1 MTVTFADVWRR
12 VRLSCPGVPFGLCR
26 QWTQQAYTTLGE
38 RRPWNWSRVH
48 AQLQVP
54 SARSVSA
61 TFTPGS
67 LTVTSAGLFTTADIG
82 VQIRVGNIPVYTI
95 QDVPDINTATL
106 DMPWTGL
113 AGVLTAQIL
122 QMYQTMPADFGAF
135 LLVIDPYNQRLIP
148 WWYTQEDLA
157 RLDPTRFSSDAT
169 PRVLVS
175 RQLSTVPTTLG
186 QVQYEWWP
194 SPLVA
199 KAFPYYYRQRPPI
212 LGDDDPLVGVLAAHS
227 DILETGALMR
237 CARWP
242 GTAAQKNPYFNLG
255 TYKALA
261 DEFDRECAKLEL
273 RDDDTNQDTWTT
285 MPYHRWATWDL
296 TFDTRYLRSTDASVG
311 DYRFS

>member
-1 MTVTFADVWRR
+1 MVTFGDVWRR
-12 VRLSCPGVPFGLCR
+12 VRLSVPGAPFGLCR
-26 QWTQQAYTTLGE
+26 QWTQQAYTTLAE

-48 AQLQVP
+48 AQLTVP
-54 SARSVSA
+54 TARSVVA
-61 TFTPGS
+61 TFAVGS
-67 LTVTSAGLFTTADIG
+67 QTVTAAGLFLATDVG
-82 VQIRVGNIPVYTI
+82 VQIRVGTIPVYTI
-95 QDVPDINTATL
+95 QTFVDVNTVTI
-106 DMPWTGL
+106 DMPWTGV
-113 AGVLTAQIL
+113 AGAQTAQIL

-157 RLDPTRFSSDAT
+157 RLDPIRSSSDAT

-175 RQLSTVPTTLG
+175 RQLSTVPATLG

-194 SPLVA
+194 SPLQA
-199 KAFPYYYRQRPPI
+199 KAFPYYYRQRPPT
-212 LGDDDPLVGVLAAHS
+212 LADDDPLLGVIQQHS

-237 CARWP
+237 AARWP
-242 GTAAQKNPYFNLG
+242 GTSAQKNPYFNLG

-261 DEFDRECAKLEL
+261 DEFDREMAKLEL
-273 RDDDTNQDTWTT
+273 RDDDTNQDSWTT
-285 MPYHRWATWDL
+285 LPYHRWATWDL